1 MLAEPSAQLS
11 RGGATTVKSLNPI
24 RTSMSQPRIE
34 RRAFLMTTA
43 AALVTA
49 PFMPT
54 LPAHAAAALGITEI
68 APGAFVHKG
77 LYEEFSP
84 ANAGDV
90 SNPAF
95 VIGKEAVGVIDT
107 GGSPVVG
114 RALLAAIRGVT
125 NLPIRYVI
133 NTHMHPDH
141 VFGNVAFSGERAT
154 FVAHHKMPRALLARK
169 ERYLAINKENLGD
182 TAFAGTEII
191 LPSQTVEGKL
201 ELDLGGRTLLLESQ
215 KTAHTDND
223 LTVRDLST
231 DTLFLGDLLFAE
243 RIPSIDGS
251 IRGWLTFLEQQS
263 KVPATRV
270 VPGHGPPSM
279 AWPEAAKPLQSYLG
293 RIVADVRVLI
303 KQGKTMTTAMAEA
316 AITEKD
322 AWALAP
328 SYHAR
333 NVSAAFAELE
343 WE

>member
-1 MLAEPSAQLS
+1 M
-11 RGGATTVKSLNPI
+11 
-24 RTSMSQPRIE
+24 
-34 RRAFLMTTA
+34 A
-43 AALVTA
+43 AARC
-49 PFMPT
+49 
-54 LPAHAAAALGITEI
+54 
-68 APGAFVHKG
+68 
-77 LYEEFSP
+77 FS
-84 ANAGDV
+84 
-90 SNPAF
+90 
-95 VIGKEAVGVIDT
+95 K
-107 GGSPVVG
+107 
-114 RALLAAIRGVT
+114 
-125 NLPIRYVI
+125 
-133 NTHMHPDH
+133 
-141 VFGNVAFSGERAT
+141 
-154 FVAHHKMPRALLARK
+154 
-169 ERYLAINKENLGD
+169 
-182 TAFAGTEII
+182 
-191 LPSQTVEGKL
+191 
-201 ELDLGGRTLLLESQ
+201 SQ

-263 KVPATRV
+263 KIPAARV

-293 RIVADVRVLI
+293 KIVADVRVLI